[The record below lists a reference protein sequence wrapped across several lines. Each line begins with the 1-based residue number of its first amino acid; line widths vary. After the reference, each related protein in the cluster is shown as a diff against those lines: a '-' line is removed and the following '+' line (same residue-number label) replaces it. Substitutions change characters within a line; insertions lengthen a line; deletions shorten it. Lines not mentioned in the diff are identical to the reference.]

1 MKETLRSYANSIE
14 SIADLKIQ
22 SHYVIITNDS
32 INEKYQIVE
41 PEREQ
46 DDFNTTIK
54 LPKLLAIKTILKPSY
69 SEYNNI
75 TPIENKTIKPKKPSQ
90 EELLDDVLERI
101 LE

>member
-1 MKETLRSYANSIE
+1 MLENQNQLYHLNLLNSGTFE
-14 SIADLKIQ
+14 SQFFSLKAVTRWQ
-22 SHYVIITNDS
+22 
-32 INEKYQIVE
+32 
-41 PEREQ
+41 
-46 DDFNTTIK
+46 K

-90 EELLDDVLERI
+90 EELLDDVLESI